1 VSSSFFIPGVNLIK
15 LWGTMNGEMQ
25 KLQVAQKKFTNFQEN
40 ATYIANIFHTEK
52 YGEMGFQKQAAYLS
66 FV

>member
-1 VSSSFFIPGVNLIK
+1 
-15 LWGTMNGEMQ
+15 MNGEMQ